1 VRRLPV
7 ASCAGDAMTDKTKP
21 KGHPHI
27 RKPKPGHP
35 WKAFAA
41 CARDKNRRDADAKQ
55 TTTKRKVPK

>member
-1 VRRLPV
+1 
-7 ASCAGDAMTDKTKP
+7 MTDQKKP

-55 TTTKRKVPK
+55 TTTKPKVPK